1 MGMYRRILLLL
12 DLEGVNHVV
21 GEPYMGLSKGTDQ
34 WKIAIEQAP
43 LEINA
48 AAEALFAAGVETVGF
63 WDNHGGGDN
72 VDTTRLDPRI
82 VVHKPDRLRP
92 RMYFAQDA
100 YDGVCFFG
108 YHTMEGTLGGVLAH
122 TMNSKANQ
130 YYKLNGRYIGEVDM
144 DAYIAAE
151 LGIPALFFAAGD
163 IACAQ
168 ARRAVPHIVTVVTK
182 YEKSRNAADFRE
194 NADLLAEIRAKI
206 TEAVAQKAIP
216 RKLTFPAVFEKS
228 YKRVEDAAIYLSRL
242 QQRGIAAEHP
252 ADELLGRDAHTVVS
266 TVQDITELIACI

>member
-1 MGMYRRILLLL
+1 MYRRILLLL
-12 DLEGVNHVV
+12 DLEGVNRVV
-21 GEPYMGLSKGTDQ
+21 GEPYMGLSKGTAQ
-34 WKIAIEQAP
+34 WQVAVEQAP

-72 VDTTRLDPRI
+72 VDVTRLDPRI
-82 VVHKPDRLRP
+82 VVHKPDRTLP
-92 RMYFAQDA
+92 RMYFAKDA

-151 LGIPALFFAAGD
+151 HGIPALFFAAGD

-168 ARRAVPHIVTVVTK
+168 ARRAVPHMVTVTTK
-182 YEKSRNAADFRE
+182 YEKSRNAADFRD
-194 NADLLAEIRAKI
+194 NAELLAEIRQKI
-206 TEAVAQKAIP
+206 TEAMAQEALP
-216 RKLTFPAVFEKS
+216 HRLTFPAVFEKS
-228 YKRVEDAAIYLSRL
+228 YKRVEDAALYLERL
-242 QQRGIAAEHP
+242 HRLGIAAEHP
-252 ADELLGRDAHTVVS
+252 ADDILGRDAHTVVS
-266 TVQDITELIACI
+266 TVNNIEELIACI

>member
-1 MGMYRRILLLL
+1 MYRRILLLL

-34 WKIAIEQAP
+34 WKIAVEQAP

-63 WDNHGGGDN
+63 WDNHGGGEN
-72 VDTTRLDPRI
+72 VDVTRLDPRI

-130 YYKLNGRYIGEVDM
+130 YYKLNGCYIGEVDM

-151 LGIPALFFAAGD
+151 HGIPSLFFAAGD

-182 YEKSRNAADFRE
+182 YEKSRNAADFRD

-206 TEAVAQKAIP
+206 TEAMAQEALP
-216 RKLTFPAVFEKS
+216 NKLTFPAVFEKS
-228 YKRVEDAAIYLSRL
+228 YKRVEDAAQYLTRL
-242 QQRGIAAEHP
+242 QQRGITAEHP
-252 ADELLGRDAHTVVS
+252 ADDILGRDAHTVVA
-266 TVQDITELIACI
+266 TVNNIAELIACI